1 MRQNWLEWVALAV
14 SVVAIVAV
22 VGFLVVDGIRD
33 AGRPPMPVVEVRL
46 DDAYQTDA
54 GWLVPATVGNDGD
67 QAAEAVEL
75 VARAPVGDGS
85 AGVEEAQVT
94 LDYLPSG
101 SQVDVAFGFSQRPS
115 GDVTVTVR
123 GLRLP

>member
-14 SVVAIVAV
+14 SVVAIIAV

-33 AGRPPMPVVEVRL
+33 EGRPPMPVAEVHL
-46 DDAYQTDA
+46 DEAYQTES
-54 GWLVPATVGNDGD
+54 GWLVPATIHNDGD
-67 QAAEAVEL
+67 TAAEAVQL
-75 VARAPVGDGS
+75 VATASIGG
-85 AGVEEAQVT
+85 EEADAEVT

-101 SQVDVAFGFSQRPS
+101 SEAEVMFGFPDRPDGDVA
-115 GDVTVTVR
+115 VTVR